1 MPDLRISDLPAIAAA
16 SLAATDPLALA
27 DLSASETKKVTIK
40 DLIQGG
46 IPLIDDGSIPGAK
59 VDTSIAAG
67 SIGTTELANDA
78 VTAIKLD
85 DESTMVLATSAPASG
100 DFVGQLFQNTT
111 DNKVYAWS
119 GSAWAAVKAA
129 GSINSLV
136 EGANAVL
143 DLTIVISGDTATL
156 TPSFAATTAAGE
168 FAAGPAGSGGA
179 VSMRRIAAADLPRAT
194 NSAIGGVSTPAGGG
208 LRTEDPSAV
217 GDNADVVLDNDI
229 TASLTTPRLV
239 TYTDKG
245 LVTSGRSILGTDLPT
260 ASTGTSGVIKAG
272 TQFSVDG
279 TGTLLHANSATSGTY
294 TKVTINAQGHVE
306 SGTTLAASDIPNI
319 PAAKLTSGTLDS
331 ARIGNNTIGGGKLS
345 DSSTVKFG
353 GAGSTANIVTFPTAD
368 FKGQYFWDE
377 IHDDL
382 YLWSGSAW
390 LPVTITSGELIFA
403 GTYDA
408 STNLVD
414 SVTSAGSALG
424 LTIGGALPAAAES
437 NNRYYLVVSESGIG
451 TGNAPPESLAPPDM
465 ILSNGATWELIDVSN
480 AIAGQ
485 TASNISFTPFGDI
498 SSTNVQLAI
507 QELDTEKIGAAN
519 PVFTGDVTISTG
531 GTLVFEGATADDFE
545 TTLTVTDPTAD
556 RTVTFQDA
564 SGTVALTSDLNDGTY

>member
-1 MPDLRISDLPAIAAA
+1 MPDLRISDLPAIAAG

-40 DLIQGG
+40 DLIEGG
-46 IPLIDDGSIPGAK
+46 VALIDDGSIPGAK
-59 VDTSIAAG
+59 VSSSIAAG

-85 DESTMVLATSAPASG
+85 DESTMVLATSAPVSG

-119 GSAWAAVKAA
+119 GSAWVAVKAA

-156 TPSFAATTAAGE
+156 TPSFAATTAAGQ
-168 FAAGPAGSGGA
+168 FAAGPTGAGGA
-179 VSMRRIAAADLPRAT
+179 VTMRTIAAADLPRAT
-194 NSAIGGVSTPAGGG
+194 NTAIGGVSTPAGGG

-217 GDNADVVLDNDI
+217 GDNANVVLDNDI
-229 TASLTTPRLV
+229 TASLVTPKLV

-245 LVTSGRSILGTDLPT
+245 LVTSGRDIQGGDLPT
-260 ASTGTSGVIKAG
+260 AAAATSGVIKAG

-279 TGTLLHANSATSGTY
+279 TGTLLHSNSATPGTY
-294 TKVTINAQGHVE
+294 TKVTIDAQGHVQ
-306 SGTTLAASDIPNI
+306 SGTTLTASDIPNI
-319 PAAKLTSGTLDS
+319 AASKLTSGTIDI
-331 ARIGNNTIGGGKLS
+331 ARIGNNTISGGKLG
-345 DSSTVKFG
+345 DASTVKFG

-377 IHDDL
+377 LNNDL
-382 YLWSGSAW
+382 FIWSGSAW

-408 STNLVD
+408 SVNQVD

-424 LTIGGALPAAAES
+424 LTIGGSLPTAS
-437 NNRYYLVVSESGIG
+437 DNNNKYYLVVSTSGTG
-451 TGNAPPESLAPPDM
+451 TGNAPLEPLAPPDM
-465 ILSNGATWELIDVSN
+465 ILSNGSTWELIDVSG
-480 AIAGQ
+480 AVAGQ
-485 TASNISFTPFGDI
+485 TASNISFTPYGDI

-507 QELDTEKIGAAN
+507 QELDDEKVGAAS

-531 GTLVFEGATADDFE
+531 GTLVFEGATADDYE
-545 TTLTVTDPTAD
+545 TTLTVVDPTAD

-564 SGTVALTSDLNDGTY
+564 DGTVALLSDLNDGTY